1 MNRGDDKLILF
12 VVTSHGQLGQTGKKT
27 GYYLPE
33 VSHPHRILINK
44 GYSIDFVSPAGGKP
58 PMDPG
63 SAESLDDVSRQ
74 FLETDA
80 WSEALNNS
88 LRPEQVD
95 PQRYRAVFYAGGH
108 GTMWDFPDN
117 QDLASIAATVYR
129 SGGVVA
135 AVCHGPA
142 GLVNV
147 RMGDDF
153 LVRGRTVTC
162 FTNQEETAVALAD
175 VVPFLLEDQLRQRGA
190 VVIPA
195 APFQSQVVTSERLV
209 TGQNPASAEGVGL
222 AIAKLL
228 EAESD

>member
-1 MNRGDDKLILF
+1 MNPGDDRLILF
-12 VVTSHGQLGQTGKKT
+12 VVTSHGQLGETGKET

-44 GYSIDFVSPAGGKP
+44 GYSIDFVSPLGGRP

-63 SAESLDDVSRQ
+63 SAESMDDVSRQ
-74 FLETDA
+74 FLETDT
-80 WSEALNNS
+80 WSEALHNS
-88 LRPEQVD
+88 LRPDQID
-95 PQRYRAVFYAGGH
+95 PKRYRAVFYAGGH

-117 QDLASIAATVYR
+117 QYLASIAATIYR
-129 SGGVVA
+129 NGGVVA

-147 RMGDDF
+147 RIDDDF
-153 LVRGRTVTC
+153 LVQGKTVTC

-175 VVPFLLEDQLRQRGA
+175 IVPFLLEDRLRQRGA
-190 VVIPA
+190 VIIPA
-195 APFQSQVVTSERLV
+195 APFQAQVVTSQRLV

-228 EAESD
+228 EAEPD